1 MNVSARYI
9 CQRSK
14 LKGWHSLWRQ
24 ARDRSSKQVED
35 EPKVI
40 YWGTRL
46 EHSSTRKESEVST
59 DRIKEIEQKIAELK
73 ARLPAH
79 SAPVSMLLELEE
91 LEDDLEAVKKGENHE
106 K

>member
-1 MNVSARYI
+1 MS
-9 CQRSK
+9 S
-14 LKGWHSLWRQ
+14 
-24 ARDRSSKQVED
+24 DR
-35 EPKVI
+35 
-40 YWGTRL
+40 T
-46 EHSSTRKESEVST
+46 
-59 DRIKEIEQKIAELK
+59 KEIEQKIAELK